1 MSGAGAGPGA
11 LCVLVSLPSSVAA
24 LALLAFTSPPISSA
38 MQNIEKEQKCPAFTH
53 TCLGCHKPLRD
64 DCTYCSLR
72 CKVRQQG
79 LQRG

>member
-1 MSGAGAGPGA
+1 
-11 LCVLVSLPSSVAA
+11 
-24 LALLAFTSPPISSA
+24 